1 MIGKKLLTDIS
12 NTLFCNIVEDP
23 VTLASIIIPY
33 GYSSKEY
40 ERGYAHLI
48 EHMVIQSNQE
58 YFNMLESNGI
68 IYNAETQAEQIN
80 FTFID
85 FNSDTLL
92 HETEHLG
99 DILKTEFTQKAL
111 DIEIK
116 TIYQEHL
123 YRSSTFSLDSVNTA
137 LGTVEEINNFDLE
150 KLKKARDIALQK
162 YKLLFI
168 NPEPKRLG
176 KELKKAPVYRINDNW
191 YKNIVI
197 THFENNGNS
206 INIRLKKD
214 IYAELF
220 VYALRIL
227 SMCSFDAYE
236 IEHLRSENFIDI
248 KLPFGKEEFLKMIK
262 DKDKIFSRY
271 ILYLSTMKVYHQELA
286 YCVNNIGVDFETH
299 KCFMNEWEEKV
310 IENF

>member
-1 MIGKKLLTDIS
+1 MIGKKLLTDI
-12 NTLFCNIVEDP
+12 NNALFCNIIENP

-48 EHMVIQSNQE
+48 EHMVIQSNQD
-58 YFNMLESNGI
+58 YFNQLESQGI

-85 FNSDTLL
+85 FKSDTLL
-92 HETEHLG
+92 NETKNLSN
-99 DILKTEFTQKAL
+99 ILKTEFRQEAL
-111 DIEIK
+111 DIEKK

-123 YRSSTFSLDSVNTA
+123 YRSSTFSPDSVNAA
-137 LGTVEEINNFDLE
+137 LGTVEEIKNFNLD
-150 KLKKARDIALQK
+150 KLKKSRDIALQK
-162 YKLLFI
+162 YKVLLI
-168 NPEPKRLG
+168 DPHPERLG
-176 KELKKAPVYRINDNW
+176 KELKTVPVYTINDNW

-197 THFENNGNS
+197 THFESNDKS
-206 INIRLKKD
+206 INIQLKKD

-236 IEHLRSENFIDI
+236 IEHLRNENFINV

-271 ILYLSTMKVYHQELA
+271 ILYLGTLKVYHQELA
-286 YCVNNIGVDFETH
+286 YCVNNIGVDFETQQ
-299 KCFMNEWEEKV
+299 CFMNDWEEKV